1 MEILNI
7 RQRSRLVSEVDLLN
21 IELFFIQFQF
31 YSDTKLKVYLS
42 IVIMFIRK
50 NNIKKTEHY
59 RKQPT

>member
-31 YSDTKLKVYLS
+31 YSDTKLKMYLS
-42 IVIMFIRK
+42 IVIMFI
-50 NNIKKTEHY
+50 KKTH
-59 RKQPT
+59 KKD